1 MKTSAIQAR
10 PAIAAGAGA
19 GAGTG
24 KRLWES
30 SRHGLLAAASLL
42 TFLLLWEAAVWLL
55 KVRPIML
62 PPPSTILRE
71 LASEWNWYL
80 GQAWYTLLTTLAGF
94 VLAVIGG
101 VGIAVLLVSSR
112 WFESA
117 VYPLVIAMNSVPKV
131 AIAPLFVIWMGTGA
145 EPKIAIAFLIAIFA
159 VIVDT
164 VHGLRSVPQDVL
176 DLGRVLKGSRLDFFF
191 KVRLPSA
198 LPSIL
203 TGMKVAISLALI
215 GAIVGEFVSSQR
227 GLGYVILSAQGTFD
241 TPRVFAA
248 IFVLVIMGIAL
259 FGLLAWLEKRATPWR
274 QHD

>member
-1 MKTSAIQAR
+1 MLGRA
-10 PAIAAGAGA
+10 
-19 GAGTG
+19 
-24 KRLWES
+24 
-30 SRHGLLAAASLL
+30 RHGMVAVASLAG
-42 TFLLLWEAAVWLL
+42 FLLLWEALVRLL
-55 KVRPIML
+55 HVKPIML
-62 PPPSTILRE
+62 PPPSVILLE
-71 LASEWNWYL
+71 LFAEWAWYL
-80 GQAWYTLLTTLAGF
+80 GHAWYTLLTTAAGF
-94 VLAVIGG
+94 ILAVICG
-101 VGIAVLLVSSR
+101 VGVAVLLVSSK

-117 VYPLVIAMNSVPKV
+117 IYPLIIATNSVPKV
-131 AIAPLFVIWMGTGA
+131 AIAPLFVIWLGTGA

-176 DLGRVLKGSRLDFFF
+176 DLGRVLKGSPRDFFF
-191 KVRLPSA
+191 KVRLPCA

-248 IFVLVIMGIAL
+248 IFVLVAMGIGL

-274 QHD
+274 RHA